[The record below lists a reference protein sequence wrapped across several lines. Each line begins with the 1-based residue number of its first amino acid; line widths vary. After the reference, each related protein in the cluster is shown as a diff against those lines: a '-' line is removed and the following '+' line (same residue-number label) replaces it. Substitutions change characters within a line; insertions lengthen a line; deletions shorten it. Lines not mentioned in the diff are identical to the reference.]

1 MEKIN
6 RLFANRGNN
15 RWENNGDEVLLRE
28 SIKTPLPPHSFN
40 ADSSC
45 WCRECPEHNPESND
59 HFSIAWFGG
68 AGGGLNTFLQPTW
81 MTQKIN
87 IIEASPLSE
96 LSLDAFKFA
105 ACEF

>member
-1 MEKIN
+1 MQIEETIG
-6 RLFANRGNN
+6 RQSVS
-15 RWENNGDEVLLRE
+15 RWENNGAELLLRE
-28 SIKTPLPPHSFN
+28 SIKTPPAPPTPSMLILPVGVESVQN
-40 ADSSC
+40 TIL
-45 WCRECPEHNPESND
+45 NPTITSAL
-59 HFSIAWFGG
+59 HGLGG

-81 MTQKIN
+81 MSQKFN